1 MSRSTEVLLRWGVMA
16 WLATFAVLSGL
27 AAGQV
32 VKRSAAP
39 SVWTAPP
46 HLAQKRVQ

>member
-1 MSRSTEVLLRWGVMA
+1 MGRTTETLLRWSCLS

-32 VKRSAAP
+32 VKRSVAP

-46 HLAQKRVQ
+46 HLAQKGVQ

>member
-1 MSRSTEVLLRWGVMA
+1 MSRSTEMLLRVGLMG

-27 AAGQV
+27 AAGEV
-32 VKRSAAP
+32 VKRSASP

-46 HLAQKRVQ
+46 HLAQKGVQ